1 MVPILIIFV
10 ALLVAAVGIYMIRRG
25 KAGMKPA
32 APSTTLPQ
40 MKLPPTPNGDAVD
53 KARDDIINALWTVLA
68 AIETR
73 RQEDKTGGGPW
84 AELSAHVLKYV
95 SAIRTIPRSIPVIVI
110 STVNAIEVLEKQAE
124 RGGGNDAATA
134 ALKDMSNYLARATVR
149 ENALL
154 TEILGRKVSEE
165 EARHA
170 QTFIDSLE
178 WDNAQKA
185 FVSSAMSP
193 TVH

>member
-1 MVPILIIFV
+1 
-10 ALLVAAVGIYMIRRG
+10 
-25 KAGMKPA
+25 
-32 APSTTLPQ
+32 

-68 AIETR
+68 ALETR

-84 AELSAHVLKYV
+84 GELSAHVLKYV

-110 STVNAIEVLEKQAE
+110 ATVNAVEVLELQAE
-124 RGGGNDAATA
+124 RGAGNNAATA
-134 ALKDMSNYLARATVR
+134 ALKDMSDYLARATVR
-149 ENALL
+149 ENAQL
-154 TEILGRKVSEE
+154 TEILGRKITEE

-178 WDNAQKA
+178 WDNNQKA
-185 FVSSAMSP
+185 FVSSGMSP